1 MPAAIIAFGA
11 GSCMAAYSDATR
23 DCREKLGIDQG
34 LIDFAFP
41 IGIVLYM
48 PPIATVF
55 SVLIIFI
62 ASMYGVSVNIGWYLI
77 GAITS
82 TLLAYAIPPVPG
94 ACLTCY
100 GILFEQMGLP
110 AEGLGLAAA
119 FDVLMRSISA
129 GFIILQIMLSL
140 VSDAK
145 KLDMIDHDR
154 LLHKLDG

>member
-48 PPIATVF
+48 SPIAAVF

-62 ASMYGVSVNIGWYLI
+62 AAMYGVSVNIGWYLI

-100 GILFEQMGLP
+100 GILIITPGLDSF
-110 AEGLGLAAA
+110 AC
-119 FDVLMRSISA
+119 
-129 GFIILQIMLSL
+129 LS
-140 VSDAK
+140 
-145 KLDMIDHDR
+145 ME
-154 LLHKLDG
+154 

>member
-1 MPAAIIAFGA
+1 
-11 GSCMAAYSDATR
+11 MAAYSNATR

-41 IGIVLYM
+41 VGIVLYM
-48 PPIATVF
+48 PPIASVF

-62 ASMYGVSVNIGWYLI
+62 ASVYGVGVNIGWYMI

-100 GILFEQMGLP
+100 GILFAQMGLP
-110 AEGLGLAAA
+110 VEGLGLAAA

-140 VSDAK
+140 LSDAK
-145 KLDMIDHDR
+145 KLDMIRIPDH
-154 LLHKLDG
+154 